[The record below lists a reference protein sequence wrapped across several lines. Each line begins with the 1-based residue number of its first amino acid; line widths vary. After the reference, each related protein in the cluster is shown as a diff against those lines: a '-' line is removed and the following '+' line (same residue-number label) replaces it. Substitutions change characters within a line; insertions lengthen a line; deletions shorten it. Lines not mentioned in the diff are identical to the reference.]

1 MSGRLILPFTR
12 QKLNLNKN
20 LAGNLK
26 ESTYKLYISPFFR
39 TFVTTNKKYMVFD
52 KITEDGRLWA
62 VRFDENADNEFIKTI
77 DQWDDVQWLRAFF
90 IENISDLIA
99 YFKISDINIAISDT
113 IDDSDRLQRII
124 LDISP
129 GADLNRIFR
138 PLDNNQAS
146 DAMLQKEKA
155 RLKRKYGHSSW
166 LRLYAIKLVSGVYI
180 ITGGAIKLTATMQER
195 EHTSRELA
203 KLERVRNFLLQEN
216 VIDDTGFIDYM
227 TEL

>member
-1 MSGRLILPFTR
+1 
-12 QKLNLNKN
+12 
-20 LAGNLK
+20 
-26 ESTYKLYISPFFR
+26 
-39 TFVTTNKKYMVFD
+39 MVFD

-166 LRLYAIKLVSGVYI
+166 LRPYASKLVSGVYI

>member
-1 MSGRLILPFTR
+1 MI
-12 QKLNLNKN
+12 
-20 LAGNLK
+20 
-26 ESTYKLYISPFFR
+26 
-39 TFVTTNKKYMVFD
+39 FD
-52 KITEDGRLWA
+52 KITRDGRLWA
-62 VRFDENADNEFIKTI
+62 VRFDENDDNEFIKTI

-90 IENISDLIA
+90 IENINDLIA

-129 GADLNRIFR
+129 EADLNRIFR
-138 PLDNNQAS
+138 PLDNNQMS
-146 DAMLQKEKA
+146 DIILQKEKA
-155 RLKRKYGHSSW
+155 RLKRKFGHSSW
-166 LRLYAIKLVSGVYI
+166 LRLYAIKLVSGIYI

-216 VIDDTGFIDYM
+216 VIDDTGFVDYM

>member
-1 MSGRLILPFTR
+1 
-12 QKLNLNKN
+12 
-20 LAGNLK
+20 
-26 ESTYKLYISPFFR
+26 
-39 TFVTTNKKYMVFD
+39 MVFD
-52 KITEDGRLWA
+52 KITGDGRLWA

-129 GADLNRIFR
+129 EADLNRIFR

-180 ITGGAIKLTATMQER
+180 ITRRILGRGGLQRYSRPNIWSTASSIESGSMLQVSPDF
-195 EHTSRELA
+195 TSSSE
-203 KLERVRNFLLQEN
+203 
-216 VIDDTGFIDYM
+216 T
-227 TEL
+227 

>member
-1 MSGRLILPFTR
+1 
-12 QKLNLNKN
+12 
-20 LAGNLK
+20 
-26 ESTYKLYISPFFR
+26 
-39 TFVTTNKKYMVFD
+39 MVFD

-138 PLDNNQAS
+138 PLYNNQAS

>member
-1 MSGRLILPFTR
+1 
-12 QKLNLNKN
+12 
-20 LAGNLK
+20 
-26 ESTYKLYISPFFR
+26 
-39 TFVTTNKKYMVFD
+39 MVFD

-129 GADLNRIFR
+129 EADLNRIFR

-146 DAMLQKEKA
+146 CTQITPAYTDAAAYTRSEDVF
-155 RLKRKYGHSSW
+155 GD
-166 LRLYAIKLVSGVYI
+166 IVSI
-180 ITGGAIKLTATMQER
+180 PI
-195 EHTSRELA
+195 
-203 KLERVRNFLLQEN
+203 
-216 VIDDTGFIDYM
+216 
-227 TEL
+227 

>member
-1 MSGRLILPFTR
+1 
-12 QKLNLNKN
+12 
-20 LAGNLK
+20 
-26 ESTYKLYISPFFR
+26 
-39 TFVTTNKKYMVFD
+39 MVFD

-138 PLDNNQAS
+138 PLDNK
-146 DAMLQKEKA
+146 D
-155 RLKRKYGHSSW
+155 RKS
-166 LRLYAIKLVSGVYI
+166 VV
-180 ITGGAIKLTATMQER
+180 
-195 EHTSRELA
+195 
-203 KLERVRNFLLQEN
+203 
-216 VIDDTGFIDYM
+216 
-227 TEL
+227 